1 MAMAMWE
8 LVQLFP
14 PLTRFFIGVLLVAGI
29 VAGEAL
35 FALLIYTKYYGK
47 D

>member
-1 MAMAMWE
+1 MAVWE
-8 LVQLFP
+8 LALLFP
-14 PLTRFFIGVLLVAGI
+14 PLARFFIGVLLVVGI
-29 VAGEAL
+29 VTSEVL

>member
-1 MAMAMWE
+1 MAVWE
-8 LVQLFP
+8 LALLFP
-14 PLTRFFIGVLLVAGI
+14 PVTRFFIGVLLVVGI
-29 VAGEAL
+29 VTGEAL

>member
-1 MAMAMWE
+1 MVTWE
-8 LVQLFP
+8 LALLFP
-14 PLTRFFIGVLLVAGI
+14 PVARFFIGVLLVVGI
-29 VAGEAL
+29 VVSEVL